1 MAIVLNKVSYK
12 DKLKNINYT
21 FEDGKITTVLS
32 TSGSGKSLLS
42 YILVGLIKDI
52 DGEVIN
58 SYVGRELGYVF
69 QNPEESFIFSSVK
82 EEISFGLNKYNY
94 KTDIL
99 DKRIIDSLKM
109 VGLDDSYL
117 DKNPF
122 DLSSGEKT
130 LLSLA
135 VVLSLNPKLI
145 IIDEPTIYLDN
156 KNIEY
161 LIKLLKRL
169 KNSYHKT
176 IIVFTSDIEF
186 ALRLTDNY
194 MILKKGKI
202 TSSGNKKE
210 LLNNIDKVKSSGI
223 EVPKIV
229 DFINTSNKKKGINLE
244 TTFDIKELMRDIYRN
259 V

>member
-42 YILVGLIKDI
+42 YILVGLIKDT

-99 DKRIIDSLKM
+99 DKRVVDSLKM

-156 KNIEY
+156 RNIEY

-229 DFINTSNKKKGINLE
+229 DFINTSNRKKGINLE
-244 TTFDIKELMRDIYRN
+244 MTFDIKELMKDIYRN

>member
-145 IIDEPTIYLDN
+145 IIDEPTIYL
-156 KNIEY
+156 I
-161 LIKLLKRL
+161 IK
-169 KNSYHKT
+169 
-176 IIVFTSDIEF
+176 I
-186 ALRLTDNY
+186 
-194 MILKKGKI
+194 
-202 TSSGNKKE
+202 
-210 LLNNIDKVKSSGI
+210 
-223 EVPKIV
+223 
-229 DFINTSNKKKGINLE
+229 
-244 TTFDIKELMRDIYRN
+244 
-259 V
+259 